1 MAEKKQRHRMLVAF
15 VILLVA
21 LAVILV
27 SDRAIWFA
35 PNKTSEAEN
44 TSAGQVPLP
53 NNTPQAAPAHNA
65 ASTPKS
71 VPNRMA
77 QPPSPPKPP
86 STAKARNITAKSS
99 TEPASGKTADMSA
112 TRTELPPIEV
122 EVVTGDTH
130 RIVRPGSNSLK
141 VEMQKHSGSPVGGL
155 AAFEW
160 SPVTSATE
168 RTRLSVDQP
177 AALSPPV
184 KASYP
189 SLARQMKV
197 EGSVLL
203 QALVGS
209 DGGIQSLRVLGG
221 NPILVPAALEAA
233 RQWRFRPYLQNGQ
246 PVETQAKIVVDFKI
260 KIL

>member
-1 MAEKKQRHRMLVAF
+1 MLVAF

-27 SDRAIWFA
+27 SDRTIWFA
-35 PNKTSEAEN
+35 AHETSNADN
-44 TSAGQVPLP
+44 TYPGQVPVP
-53 NNTPQAAPAHNA
+53 NNTQPAPARNS
-65 ASTPKS
+65 ASTPA
-71 VPNRMA
+71 PTRMA
-77 QPPSPPKPP
+77 QLPSVPKPA
-86 STAKARNITAKSS
+86 STAKVKNQVAAKSS
-99 TEPASGKTADMSA
+99 AEPTSGKTANISA

-122 EVVTGDTH
+122 EVVAGETH
-130 RIVRPGSNSLK
+130 RTVRPGSNSLK
-141 VEMQKHSGSPVGGL
+141 VEIQPHSGSPVGGL
-155 AAFEW
+155 TAFEW
-160 SPVTSATE
+160 SPVTNAAE
-168 RTRLSVDQP
+168 RTRISVDQP
-177 AALSPPV
+177 EALSPPV
-184 KASYP
+184 KVSYP

-203 QALVGS
+203 QALVGT